1 MAKKRAESRKQRRPT
16 VTPHR
21 PQDSDDE
28 VEAAIE
34 RLEEYYRMGQD
45 SLAEADERV
54 PYGSSSELLR
64 KARVFA
70 GRYTE
75 AELRKLVEK
84 CRTQHMALGRS
95 LVDRVATVHDK
106 RKRGGLETRVIQER
120 WSLNMLNREIRGRFG
135 RRRRCGRKP
144 YTPKNRAEALSEL
157 TRLSMK
163 LTRWGEA
170 MDLIDSTGQVKADPE
185 NEVVALLPDSVV
197 EKLKAA
203 LSAVWE
209 LQEAAEAELGE

>member
-1 MAKKRAESRKQRRPT
+1 MAKKRVKSRKQRGPT
-16 VTPHR
+16 GRPHR
-21 PQDSDDE
+21 RQDCDDA

-34 RLEEYYRMGQD
+34 KLEEYYQMGKD
-45 SLAEADERV
+45 SLTESEDRA
-54 PYGSSSELLR
+54 PYGTSSELLR

-70 GRYTE
+70 DRYSRDE
-75 AELRKLVEK
+75 FDNLVEK
-84 CRTQHMALGRS
+84 CRTHQMPLGRS
-95 LVDRVATVHDK
+95 LVDRLATVHDK
-106 RKRGGLETRVIQER
+106 RKRGGLETRVIRER
-120 WSLNMLNREIRGRFG
+120 WSLNTLNREIRGRFG
-135 RRRRCGRKP
+135 RRRRYGRKP
-144 YTPKNRAEALSEL
+144 YTPKDQAEALSEL

-170 MDLIDSTGQVKADPE
+170 MDLIDDTGRIKGDPE

-197 EKLKAA
+197 GKLKAA